1 MLFYAQN
8 ESKNITIKSTAENM
22 LDAVMNKIVPVFYY
36 LKYNNRFQPMF
47 AIILHSGTL
56 QTRAL
61 RTAKHS
67 FQFLVLPCQ

>member
-1 MLFYAQN
+1 
-8 ESKNITIKSTAENM
+8 M
-22 LDAVMNKIVPVFYY
+22 LDAALNKIVPIFYC

-61 RTAKHS
+61 RPAKHS
-67 FQFLVLPCQ
+67 FQFLVLPYQ